1 MPTKGLPKA
10 DGGEVV
16 VDEEDEELNVDLL
29 KKCSIIH

>member
-16 VDEEDEELNVDLL
+16 VDEEDEELNVDFF
-29 KKCSIIH
+29 KVF